1 MDISVG
7 AMDISVGAGKMTVMW
22 SHCGIVCETS
32 SWTSYAKSYGGNST
46 HDCVDHQ
53 IELSHLV
60 LHVYIWKGWR
70 IGWIYRVHWIFLSVL
85 YGVVHKKKK
94 WKSWILKKVFE
105 LCENRLAVW

>member
-60 LHVYIWKGWR
+60 LHVYIWNGWR
-70 IGWIYRVHWIFLSVL
+70 VGWIYRGSLDFS
-85 YGVVHKKKK
+85 KC
-94 WKSWILKKVFE
+94 F
-105 LCENRLAVW
+105 VWCCS